1 MTAPYSPH
9 KIGVLIAVFVLLAGY
24 LHITQHQIGA
34 YHEPHLA
41 YEQTDAPSPAPENQ
55 ELQHDSACVLQ
66 KTAETLLPTPIH
78 TTEPAPENAH
88 HDLKFAAYLISQYN
102 AGFSARAP
110 PTYS

>member
-1 MTAPYSPH
+1 MTPPCSPH
-9 KIGVLIAVFVLLAGY
+9 KIGVLLSVFVLLAGY

-41 YEQTDAPSPAPENQ
+41 YEQTDGPSPEPENQ

-66 KTAETLLPTPIH
+66 KTAETLLATLIH
-78 TTEPAPENAH
+78 TTEPAPDTAH
-88 HDLKFAAYLISQYN
+88 HYHKLPAYLISQYH

-110 PTYS
+110 PTHS